1 MSLLRGNQEEWEAS
15 VLGELLK
22 AKAELGVRV
31 LVMTWNDKSTTA
43 VWALE
48 ELSAMMGYDAMKGI
62 LKYFDPRAFPQIMIE
77 KLCST
82 HDEETAEYFADS
94 RV

>member
-1 MSLLRGNQEEWEAS
+1 MSLLRGSQEEWEAS

-22 AKAELGVRV
+22 AKAETGVRV

-62 LKYFDPRAFPQIMIE
+62 LKYVCTTSSFSSHND
-77 KLCST
+77 
-82 HDEETAEYFADS
+82 
-94 RV
+94 

>member
-1 MSLLRGNQEEWEAS
+1 MYHRVSLLRASETEWEAS

-22 AKAELGVRV
+22 EKAEAGVKV

-48 ELSAMMGYDAMKGI
+48 ELSGMLGYDAMKGI
-62 LKYFDPRAFPQIMIE
+62 LK
-77 KLCST
+77 
-82 HDEETAEYFADS
+82 
-94 RV
+94 